1 MLQAI
6 DAKSARKPTKP
17 TKPTKAAAGSGA
29 RARAA
34 KKAAPRSALP
44 AGEAVASDEM
54 GAVFESVA
62 CYFLVLAEPARLRIL
77 HSVCQA
83 ERTVSEI
90 VADTGLTQSNASR
103 HLNMMYRLGALR
115 RRRDGAQVYYRVAD
129 ATLTEVCRAV
139 CVRVSS
145 ELDEKTDLRSGV
157 HGLIERLR

>member
-6 DAKSARKPTKP
+6 AAKSARKPAKP
-17 TKPTKAAAGSGA
+17 AAASGPG
-29 RARAA
+29 RPARAA
-34 KKAAPRSALP
+34 KKAAPRSARP
-44 AGEAVASDEM
+44 EVEAAASDEM

-62 CYFLVLAEPARLRIL
+62 RYFLVLAEPARLRIL
-77 HSVCQA
+77 HSVCQV

-103 HLNMMYRLGALR
+103 HLNMMYRMAALR
-115 RRRDGAQVYYRVAD
+115 RRRAGAQVYYRVAD

-139 CVRVSS
+139 CVRVSC
-145 ELDEKTDLRSGV
+145 ELDEKTGLRSGV

>member
-6 DAKSARKPTKP
+6 DVKSARKPP
-17 TKPTKAAAGSGA
+17 KAAAGSGT
-29 RARAA
+29 RDRAA
-34 KKAAPRSALP
+34 KKAAPRP
-44 AGEAVASDEM
+44 ARPEDKAAANDEM

-62 CYFLVLAEPARLRIL
+62 RYFLVLAEPARLRIL
-77 HSVCQA
+77 HSVCLA

-90 VADTGLTQSNASR
+90 VDDTGLTQSNTSR

-115 RRRDGAQVYYRVAD
+115 RRREGAQVYYRVAD
-129 ATLTEVCRAV
+129 STLTDVCRAV